1 MKWSSVALVIFT
13 VLALPA
19 PALLNA
25 ALVRAIEPIA
35 KKFEGK
41 AQ

>member
-25 ALVRAIEPIA
+25 ALE
-35 KKFEGK
+35 
-41 AQ
+41 